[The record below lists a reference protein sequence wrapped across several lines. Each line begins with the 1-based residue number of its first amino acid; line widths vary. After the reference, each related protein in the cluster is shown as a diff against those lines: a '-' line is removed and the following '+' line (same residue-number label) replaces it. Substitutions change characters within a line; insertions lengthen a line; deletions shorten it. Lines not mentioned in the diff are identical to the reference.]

1 MKASFTGGDVSSD
14 AGLMLLHQS
23 DQRIGLTRAMAKAL
37 PDAHDPD
44 QIEHPLSSLVCQR
57 IYGLATRYE
66 DLNDYDRLRHYPLW
80 QTVVEQDRPLASSPT
95 LCRLENRA
103 DCQVARAMQ
112 EVIVSQFIGSFAQPP
127 TGLILDFDL
136 TDEPYCRRGEIENR
150 IKEQQLRLFAYRTSC
165 ADWWANQFGGSAR
178 ETRWLSAFR
187 SLLGGMAPRIGKQP
201 GLPF

>member
-1 MKASFTGGDVSSD
+1 VKASFTDDDVSSD
-14 AGLMLLHQS
+14 AGLMLSRQS
-23 DQRIGLTRAMAKAL
+23 DQRIGLTSAMAKVL
-37 PDAHDPD
+37 PDARDPD
-44 QIEHPLSSLVCQR
+44 QIEHPLSSLVRQR

-95 LCRLENRA
+95 LCRLENRVH
-103 DCQVARAMQ
+103 CQVARAMQ

-150 IKEQQLRLFAYRTSC
+150 IKEQQLRLFADRTSC
-165 ADWWANQFGGSAR
+165 ADWWPISFGCCC
-178 ETRWLSAFR
+178 R
-187 SLLGGMAPRIGKQP
+187 SVRMC
-201 GLPF
+201 